1 MPYEFRLLEP
11 HSGAVID
18 AVRVNAKSRA
28 EAEELGRSKV
38 AQLWPT
44 RYFWDSEG
52 PPP

>member
-1 MPYEFRLLEP
+1 MHFEFRLLCP
-11 HSGAVID
+11 HSGAVITR
-18 AVRVNAKSRA
+18 VRVNAESRA